1 MLPSLKINST
11 VLQVTL
17 ELLFRLTSLRSTRSC
32 TTRSTSQ
39 SFSKCLC
46 PIRSMWQASG
56 LALKKGWNLS
66 IVTSTSVSR
75 RLLLSLMYFMP
86 YDSWLTVKL
95 VEWLGSKSKRA
106 TGTLEAKRR
115 KKACA
120 KSSSMSLISTKL
132 NVCPA
137 RGSLARLHHWEFW
150 VSISSVLLRLA
161 NFPLRSQTLSSRL
174 QT

>member
-1 MLPSLKINST
+1 MLPSLKIIST

-32 TTRSTSQ
+32 TTRSTNQ
-39 SFSKCLC
+39 S
-46 PIRSMWQASG
+46 
-56 LALKKGWNLS
+56 LKEGCNLS

-150 VSISSVLLRLA
+150 VSISSVLLKLA
-161 NFPLRSQTLSSRL
+161 NFPLRSQTLSYRL